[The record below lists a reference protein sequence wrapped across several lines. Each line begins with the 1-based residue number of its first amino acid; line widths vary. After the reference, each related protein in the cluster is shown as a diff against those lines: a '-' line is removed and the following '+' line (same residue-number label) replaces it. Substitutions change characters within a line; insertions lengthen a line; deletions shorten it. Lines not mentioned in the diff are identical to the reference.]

1 MQKERIRLKR
11 KSIRQLLNGYKNKRF
26 SPVEVTR
33 EYLREMK
40 HCDPAYNAFI
50 TVTKERALKKAKR
63 LEKKWNRGKNPGLL
77 FGIPLSY
84 KDNLATKGVRTTN
97 GSEIYSNFVPER
109 TASVIRRAN
118 KEKAIML
125 GKNNMHEFAL
135 GITSNNPH
143 YGPVRNPW
151 NIEYSPGGSS
161 GGSAAAVAANL
172 SVASIGTDTG
182 GSVRIPAASCGI
194 AGLKPTYETLSTSGV
209 DFVSWTMDHVGP
221 LAANMEDL
229 AIMMDALTGSK
240 NYSRH
245 LIDTI
250 RGMRIGVPVN
260 FFNEHIEEETLRLY
274 QEALAVLERLGAV
287 SVEVDTSFLY
297 GYQEYGLII
306 AAAEAG
312 YVHRHD
318 IACCLAEMGA
328 DVRAILEASLDITS
342 LQYLTALQKKEEYTQ
357 AFKRIFKQV
366 DVLATP
372 TLPIPPRR
380 IGVESVTFGS
390 YTESIFDAMTRYT
403 EIFNMTGMPALTLPC
418 GITKQEQLPV
428 GLQLIADHRRE
439 ALLIRTGYT
448 YEQSELGGFYGKRD
462 QIISGTCGA

>member
-1 MQKERIRLKR
+1 MKR
-11 KSIRQLLNGYKNKRF
+11 RSIRQLLNGYKYKLF
-26 SPVEVTR
+26 SPVEITR
-33 EYLREMK
+33 DYLREIK
-40 HCDPAYNAFI
+40 NCDPVYNAYI
-50 TVTKERALKKAKR
+50 TVTKERALRKAKR
-63 LEKKWNRGKNPGLL
+63 LEKKWNRGKNTGLL

-97 GSEIYSNFVPER
+97 GSEIYRSFVPDR
-109 TASVIRRAN
+109 TAAVIRRAN
-118 KEKAIML
+118 KENAIML
-125 GKNNMHEFAL
+125 GKTNMHEFAL

-172 SVASIGTDTG
+172 SVASIGTETG

-194 AGLKPTYETLSTSGV
+194 AGLKPTYGTVPTSGV
-209 DFVSWTMDHVGP
+209 DFASWTMDHVGP

-229 AIMMDALTGSK
+229 AIMMDALTG
-240 NYSRH
+240 NDYSRH
-245 LIDTI
+245 LIENI
-250 RGMRIGVPVN
+250 RGMRIGVPIN
-260 FFNEHIEEETLRLY
+260 FFNEHIEKETQRLY
-274 QEALAVLERLGAV
+274 REALAALEELGAV
-287 SVEVDTSFLY
+287 LADVDTSFLY
-297 GYQEYGLII
+297 GCQEYGLTI
-306 AAAEAG
+306 AASEAG
-312 YVHRHD
+312 YVHRSD
-318 IACCLAEMGA
+318 IACCLTEMGA
-328 DVRAILEASLDITS
+328 DVRAILELSLDITS
-342 LQYLTALQKKEEYTQ
+342 LQYITALHKKEEYTR

-390 YTESIFDAMTRYT
+390 YTENIFDAMTRYT

-439 ALLIRTGYT
+439 DRLIRAGYT
-448 YEQSELGGFYGKRD
+448 YEQSELGGYYRKRD
-462 QIISGTCGA
+462 QIISGTCGS

>member
-1 MQKERIRLKR
+1 MKR
-11 KSIRQLLNGYKNKRF
+11 RSIRQLLNGYKHKLF
-26 SPVEVTR
+26 SPVEITR
-33 EYLREMK
+33 DYLREIK
-40 HCDPAYNAFI
+40 NCDPVYNAYI
-50 TVTKERALKKAKR
+50 TVTKERALRKAKR
-63 LEKKWNRGKNPGLL
+63 LEKKWNRGKNTGLL
-77 FGIPLSY
+77 CGIPLSY

-97 GSEIYSNFVPER
+97 GSEIYRSFVPDR
-109 TASVIRRAN
+109 TAAVIRRAN

-125 GKNNMHEFAL
+125 GKTNMHEFAL

-194 AGLKPTYETLSTSGV
+194 AGLKPTYGTLPTSGV

-229 AIMMDALTGSK
+229 AIMMDALTGK
-240 NYSRH
+240 DYSRY
-245 LIDTI
+245 LIENI
-250 RGMRIGVPVN
+250 RGMRIGVPFH

-274 QEALAVLERLGAV
+274 REALAALEELGAV
-287 SVEVDTSFLY
+287 LVDVDTSFLY
-297 GYQEYGLII
+297 GYQEYGLTI

-312 YVHRHD
+312 YVHRDD

-328 DVRAILEASLDITS
+328 DVRAILESSRGITS
-342 LQYLTALQKKEEYTQ
+342 LQYITALHKKEEYTK

-390 YTESIFDAMTRYT
+390 YTENIFDAMTRYT
-403 EIFNMTGMPALTLPC
+403 EIFNLTGMPALTLPC
-418 GITKQEQLPV
+418 GITEQEQLPV
-428 GLQLIADHRRE
+428 GLQLIADHDRE
-439 ALLIRTGYT
+439 YRLIRIGYT
-448 YEQSELGGFYGKRD
+448 YEQSELGGYYRKRD
-462 QIISGTCGA
+462 QIISGTCGS